1 MGSFS
6 VLGNYLTYSVKRY
19 LKSRSEMSVIDETT
33 AACALSLWFMED
45 TTYRI
50 HSHSRPPLRL
60 SLSCTRSDMPSPYQ
74 HLEQAHRLRDSN
86 GSFWVFHPNYATQP
100 LESSGYPLPEQPIP
114 LPFFSALKWNGTLD
128 DWRFVTQEGLVIF
141 LKGSVCL

>member
-6 VLGNYLTYSVKRY
+6 VLGNYLTYSVKGY
-19 LKSRSEMSVIDETT
+19 LKSRIEMSVIDEQQQPV
-33 AACALSLWFMED
+33 LWSLWFTDD

-60 SLSCTRSDMPSPYQ
+60 SPSCTRSDMPSPYQ
-74 HLEQAHRLRDSN
+74 HLEQAHWLRDSN

-114 LPFFSALKWNGTLD
+114 LPFFSALKWYGKLD
-128 DWRFVTQEGLVIF
+128 DWRLVTQEGLVIF